1 MKGINRAIKMWNITT
16 RCGSMFPTPEKQ
28 MLLSTL
34 LDYKANIC
42 GDGAFNVWCI
52 YKQRGD

>member
-1 MKGINRAIKMWNITT
+1 MWNIPTK
-16 RCGSMFPTPEKQ
+16 CGSMFPALEKQ

-34 LDYKANIC
+34 SGCKANVC

-52 YKQRGD
+52 YKPRGDSLSYKV